1 MSKRTLLIAA
11 ACLVMPARAQ
21 VTVTHAMHE
30 AGLNLTG
37 TATYFETLD
46 SAALLALSAQ
56 TGASQTW
63 DFSGLTYAPGEPI
76 QISPAVPPVPGSDDP
91 HLAQASHIVRHV
103 AEDSTFYIYHL
114 LTPTEAGGLGLVGPN
129 ILIRYV
135 PQARNAI
142 IPFTF
147 GSTWTASYESQFEP
161 PIPGATFTTSSNA
174 EVVGW
179 GTLITP
185 AGSASALMVRIEST
199 TTISFPPF
207 PPIINNVTQVLYT
220 DYGNMNASIHI
231 PQGQP
236 ASGEYNV
243 FTPGTANAPVPQE
256 DELALELDGAN
267 PVPAGQAVRFSYVL
281 DAPASTQIEVFDG
294 LGRRMWEAER
304 AQRTSGVHRVTWS
317 DPTVVAGA
325 YFARLTTSD
334 GRTATRPFTI
344 LR

>member
-1 MSKRTLLIAA
+1 MSKRTLILAA
-11 ACLVMPARAQ
+11 ACLAAPVQAQ

-37 TATYFETLD
+37 TNTFFETL
-46 SAALLALSAQ
+46 SSTQLLALAAQ

-63 DFSGLTYAPGEPI
+63 DFTGLTYAPGEAI
-76 QISPAVPPVPGSDDP
+76 QVSPAVPPVPGSSDP
-91 HLAQASHIVRHV
+91 HLAQATHIVRHV
-103 AEDSTFYIYHL
+103 ADDSTFYIFHL
-114 LTPTEAGGLGLVGPN
+114 LAPTEAGGLGLAGPT
-129 ILIRYV
+129 ILIKYL

-147 GSTWTASYESQFEP
+147 GSTWSASYETQFEP
-161 PIPGATFTTSSNA
+161 PIVGATFNTSSTA

-179 GTLITP
+179 GTLVTP
-185 AGSASALMVRIEST
+185 AGSASALMVRVEST

-207 PPIINNVTQVLYT
+207 PPIINNVTQVLFT

-243 FTPGTANAPVPQE
+243 FTPGTANAPPP
-256 DELALELDGAN
+256 DEVGLALDLDGAN
-267 PVPAGQAVRFSYVL
+267 PVRAGQAVRLSYVL
-281 DAPASTQIEVFDG
+281 DAPAQTRIEVLDG
-294 LGRRMWEAER
+294 LGRRMWS
-304 AQRTSGVHRVTWS
+304 SGIEPRSAGTHRVTWS
-317 DPTVVAGA
+317 DPSAVAGT
-325 YFARLTTSD
+325 YVARLIAAD
-334 GRTATRPFTI
+334 GRTASRPFTI